1 MFVYFDRSRPRI
13 LTDNIYRE
21 RATHSLSH
29 LVSGREGR
37 GGERDIERAGGGK
50 RVKGRER
57 ERKGKQGVDK

>member
-21 RATHSLSH
+21 RAMHSLSH

-37 GGERDIERAGGGK
+37 GGERDIERE
-50 RVKGRER
+50 RGRGQESER
-57 ERKGKQGVDK
+57 QRKGEKGEARSR

>member
-37 GGERDIERAGGGK
+37 GGERDIERERGGGGK

-57 ERKGKQGVDK
+57 GSKE